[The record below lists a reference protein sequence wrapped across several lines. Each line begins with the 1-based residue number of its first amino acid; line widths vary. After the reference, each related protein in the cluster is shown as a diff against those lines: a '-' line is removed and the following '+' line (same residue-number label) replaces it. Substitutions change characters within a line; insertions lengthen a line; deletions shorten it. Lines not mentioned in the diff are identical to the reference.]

1 METRSPAY
9 VAVLAV
15 IAGSILMVGSLMKP
29 VELEPEPAAL
39 PTQADS
45 ARLQRIAQRRSLEDM
60 AEYFAETASNA
71 AEHLVHLEHVGQTG
85 IVWDDEGTVITSN
98 TADPLPSAL
107 QVRGMRGTVY
117 QVDAPPA
124 PPESPAVT
132 LLASEDLDMGSV
144 VHIPAMLMDRGKW
157 LVLAWLNSSL
167 ESAFAPALYL
177 GFRSIQCGG
186 RPAREVSL
194 SMTPES
200 EMAGAGLF
208 DLGGRLIG
216 VVALCDDRY
225 VALLPESVDETL
237 VWNRGFPGRLLAQY
251 GLRVA
256 SLTDREKQYFGG
268 DEEVLIRE
276 LWRGFPAETSG
287 LLPGDLIVSFD
298 GRPVTRPDDL
308 QPLVLPVARQLLE
321 LVVRRGRR
329 RVTFVLPAQANPETS
344 VATSPQ
350 SGLILADEAG
360 GFVVQN
366 VLEGSASATAG
377 IRAGDRL
384 LTVDGSPVRTAAEA
398 RRILSSAKSNGRF
411 VVVERDRKR
420 WGALLD

>member
-9 VAVLAV
+9 IAVLAV

-29 VELEPEPAAL
+29 ADSEPEPAAL

-45 ARLQRIAQRRSLEDM
+45 ARLRRMAQRRSLEDM

-71 AEHLVHLEHVGQTG
+71 AGHLVHLEQVGQTG

-98 TADPLPSAL
+98 AADPLPSAL
-107 QVRGMRGTVY
+107 QVRGMRGASY
-117 QVDAPPA
+117 QLTAPPV
-124 PPESPAVT
+124 PPESPVVT
-132 LLASEDLDMGSV
+132 LRASDEFNMDAAL
-144 VHIPAMLMDRGKW
+144 HIPAMLLDYGDW

-167 ESAFAPALYL
+167 ESAFTPALYL
-177 GFRSIQCGG
+177 GLRSIHCGG
-186 RPAREVSL
+186 RPARKVSL
-194 SMTPES
+194 SVTPAR

-208 DLGGRLIG
+208 DLAGRLIG

-225 VALLPESVDETL
+225 VALLPESVDEAL
-237 VWNRGFPGRLLAQY
+237 VWNRGFPGRLLGQY
-251 GLRVA
+251 GMRVT

-287 LLPGDLIVSFD
+287 LRPGDLIVSFD
-298 GRPVTRPDDL
+298 GRPVTKPDDL

-321 LVVRRGRR
+321 LVVRRGSRS
-329 RVTFVLPAQANPETS
+329 VTVVLSAQANREASTTTP
-344 VATSPQ
+344 PK
-350 SGLILADEAG
+350 SGLIVADDVN
-360 GFVVQN
+360 GFVVQS
-366 VLEGSASATAG
+366 VLDGSTAATSG
-377 IRAGDRL
+377 VRAGDRL
-384 LTVDGSPVRTAAEA
+384 LTVDGSPVRTAAQA

-411 VVVERDRKR
+411 VVVERGRKR